1 LSQYRKSHDIPRNV
15 GLFTS
20 PHLVAVRERIRINS
34 VPISRDLFAKYF
46 FEVWDKLE
54 AAAAKS
60 EVTLVKPVYFRY
72 LTLMSYHVFLQEG
85 VDAAVYEVGIGGQY
99 DSTNVVENPAVTGI
113 STLGIDH
120 VFALGNTI
128 EKIAWHKGGIQK
140 KGAPSFTV
148 KQSPGAL
155 AVVQGRAEE
164 TKVKTLTIL
173 DEDSRLAGVKIRPD
187 AAFQRLNASLAIKLA
202 ETALQKLDPK
212 FEICPTLPK
221 EFVDGLEQVV
231 WRGRCELKKE
241 GNVTWYLDGAH
252 TQDSI
257 MVATNWFV
265 RESFQK
271 YEISVKCID
280 TITYQAQARDSC
292 PHFQSTRPPRSYCAS
307 GRTFQSCQEPGILAL

>member
-1 LSQYRKSHDIPRNV
+1 VDSILSQYRKSHDIPRNV

-46 FEVWDKLE
+46 FGVWDKLE

-60 EVTLVKPVYFRY
+60 EGPLGKPVYFRY

-99 DSTNVVENPAVTGI
+99 DSTNVVEHPAVTGI

-148 KQSPGAL
+148 KQNPGAL

-164 TKVKTLTIL
+164 RQVKTLTIL
-173 DEDSRLAGVKIRPD
+173 DEDSRLSGVKIRPD
-187 AAFQRLNASLAIKLA
+187 ALFQRLNASLAIKLA
-202 ETALQKLDPK
+202 ETALQKLDPN

-257 MVATNWFV
+257 MVATHWFV
-265 RESFQK
+265 GESFQK
-271 YEISVKCID
+271 YEISAKCIC
-280 TITYQAQARDSC
+280 TITYQAQARNSC
-292 PHFQSTRPPRSYCAS
+292 PHFQSTRPPRSY
-307 GRTFQSCQEPGILAL
+307 

>member
-1 LSQYRKSHDIPRNV
+1 
-15 GLFTS
+15 
-20 PHLVAVRERIRINS
+20 
-34 VPISRDLFAKYF
+34 
-46 FEVWDKLE
+46 
-54 AAAAKS
+54 
-60 EVTLVKPVYFRY
+60 VKPVYFRY

-265 RESFQK
+265 GESFQK

-280 TITYQAQARDSC
+280 TRHRPGTRVLIFNQQGHREAIALLEELFRAVKSQESLHFDHVIFC
-292 PHFQSTRPPRSYCAS
+292 PTIPSDKLGRPGSDLNAS
-307 GRTFQSCQEPGILAL
+307 SFSD